1 MLIVVRFSRLLHV
14 QVIVLET
21 KAWSPS
27 ETELLCTGIEKH
39 GIGSWKD
46 IRREYLNKWDEQSIR
61 IKATKLIGCQNLKR
75 YEGWKGTKE
84 EIRSEKEKNRALGE
98 SIGCW
103 KGGCLVEDLQGS
115 VSKALRQRSD
125 RR

>member
-1 MLIVVRFSRLLHV
+1 MY
-14 QVIVLET
+14 ET
-21 KAWSPS
+21 RSWSPT

-61 IKATKLIGCQNLKR
+61 IKATKLLGCQNLKR

-84 EIRSEKEKNRALGE
+84 DMRFEKEKNRALGE
-98 SIGCW
+98 SNGCW
-103 KGGCLVEDLQGS
+103 KCGCLVEDLHEN
-115 VSKALRQRSD
+115 VSKTLHHRTD
-125 RR
+125 GNG